1 MSTVNLGIAAMDS
14 RTEQAFTR
22 EQYDR
27 TVRSEAIPGV
37 GGVAGNTEVVE
48 RRAPLAGDPDRCL
61 KMLKSMQ
68 PRGVEKADAPAAD
81 AKPEPTRKLSETEA
95 ITGPVSVIDLIRKA
109 QTNPGAIE
117 DLERGYSG
125 RELAALAKAAAKPR
139 EVTAFDLETVS
150 PKLRKA
156 IAQFD
161 SIVRRAVERGL
172 RPLAKAA

>member
-1 MSTVNLGIAAMDS
+1 MGANQVIAAMDP
-14 RTEQAFTR
+14 RTEQMFTR

-27 TVRSEAIPGV
+27 IVRSEAIPGV
-37 GGVAGNTEVVE
+37 AAAGNTEIAE
-48 RRAPLAGDPDRCL
+48 LAPARTGDPDACR

-68 PRGVEKADAPAAD
+68 PHGLEKSESVVID
-81 AKPEPTRKLSETEA
+81 AKPEPTRQLSETER
-95 ITGPVSVIDLIRKA
+95 ITGPASVTDFIRKA

-125 RELAALAKAAAKPR
+125 REQAELAKAAAKPR

-150 PKLRKA
+150 PTLRKA

-161 SIVRRAVERGL
+161 SIVRRAVKR
-172 RPLAKAA
+172 AMA